1 MIENFER
8 GKDLGRYLVTSDNWF
23 ETPGGQFKS
32 VVGPMRIVKADDVM
46 GFVPK
51 GSANWF
57 VIVGDLEGEHVVIA
71 GCQVHHLHR
80 TDAEVTNGNV
90 LRLEGER

>member
-1 MIENFER
+1 MIDDFEC
-8 GKDLGRYLVTSDNWF
+8 GKELGRYLVTSDQWF

-51 GSANWF
+51 KSANWF
-57 VIVGDLEGEHVVIA
+57 VIVGDPTGEHVVIA
-71 GCQVHHLHR
+71 GCQVHHMHR

-90 LRLEGER
+90 LSLKQ